1 MRELA
6 VDFGTS
12 NTVAAVRASPHE
24 RPRLLAVDGWQVLPS
39 AVWLAPD
46 GELVVGVDAQRQARL
61 DPTRYE
67 PTPKLRVD
75 EVEVLLGDRVVPVV
89 DLIAAVLRR
98 VAGEARRQLGGEP
111 HRVVLTHP
119 ADWHRIRRNTLR
131 AAARAAGW
139 SGPVSLLAEPV
150 AAAAH
155 FAEVTSHERVVHPGQ
170 ALAVFDMGGGTTDT
184 ALVHRGR
191 DDGWRVLAEAGTPDL
206 GGGDV
211 DQLLLEHIRS
221 SVGPDRP
228 EWGELV
234 RPSGPAARR
243 AARALADDVRAG
255 KEALSRY
262 PQTDIPLPDPLP
274 DAHVTRAELE
284 GLVRP
289 RLERTVAM
297 LAGTVGTARSDL
309 AGVFLVGGATRM
321 PLVATMIGE
330 RLGVVP
336 VAVESPESSV
346 ALGALTTRAASDFT
360 EPGAPLGEER
370 PPEDGDAVTAV
381 TRATGTGEEPT
392 RRLADGPASADPRG
406 AAAGGAVPPG
416 AEAPTRSIRAED
428 GPTSRVTATPVGGH
442 PAVAPA
448 QPAPGAAPTGY
459 PATRPVDASRVYRV
473 DQAPWQPA
481 PPAPR
486 DRRGG
491 HRRVWSVVA
500 LVAVVV
506 AVAIAVVQ
514 LWPVSGDDV
523 SGQDPAGPGDG
534 GRATEGPPGTTSRVA
549 ETRTHEAGDPAKP
562 VPGGPVDPSVGELFR
577 EEALRDFAGSAAAG
591 AEECAPADMPV
602 LDMVVGSG
610 DAVTCEYTV
619 DGVGWTVTF
628 LSGSG
633 ACEVALLASSLG
645 ESHGAGTW
653 SGGGY
658 SGRYQF
664 GSLPAG
670 APVSA
675 ALTYTADGEPLCG
688 AVEPS
693 GGTSV
698 TPEQLV
704 TFWEDNV
711 RPVG

>member
-12 NTVAAVRASPHE
+12 NTVAAVRTSPHE
-24 RPRLLAVDGWQVLPS
+24 RPRLLAVDGWQALPS

-46 GELVVGVDAQRQARL
+46 GELVVGIDAQRQARL
-61 DPTRYE
+61 DPSRYE

-75 EVEVLLGDRVVPVV
+75 EAEVLLGDRVVPVV

-111 HRVVLTHP
+111 DRVVLTHP
-119 ADWHRIRRNTLR
+119 ADWHRVRRNTLR

-139 SGPVSLLAEPV
+139 SAPVSLLAEPV

-155 FAEVTSHERVVHPGQ
+155 FVEVTSHDQVVRPGQ

-184 ALVHRGR
+184 ALVHRGP
-191 DDGWRVLAEAGTPDL
+191 DHGWRVRAEAGTPDF

-211 DQLLLEHIRS
+211 DQLVLEHIRA
-221 SVGPDRP
+221 SVGADRP
-228 EWGELV
+228 EWGELL

-262 PQTDIPLPDPLP
+262 PQTDVPLPDPLP

-284 GLVRP
+284 ALVRP

-297 LAGTVGTARSDL
+297 LAGTVGAARADL

-360 EPGAPLGEER
+360 GPGRPPGEER
-370 PPEDGDAVTAV
+370 PPDDGEAVTEV
-381 TRATGTGEEPT
+381 TRGAGEEPT
-392 RRLADGPASADPRG
+392 RRLADGPAAGPPG
-406 AAAGGAVPPG
+406 AAAGTTVPTD
-416 AEAPTRSIRAED
+416 ADAPTRSIRPED
-428 GPTSRVTATPVGGH
+428 APTHRVAATPAGV
-442 PAVAPA
+442 
-448 QPAPGAAPTGY
+448 PTGY
-459 PATRPVDASRVYRV
+459 PATRPVDASRVYRL
-473 DQAPWQPA
+473 DQAPWGPVPPGQPG
-481 PPAPR
+481 
-486 DRRGG
+486 RGG
-491 HRRVWSVVA
+491 GSRRVWFVVA
-500 LVAVVV
+500 LVVVVV
-506 AVAIAVVQ
+506 AVAVAAVLRWFV
-514 LWPVSGDDV
+514 
-523 SGQDPAGPGDG
+523 PAGDASRQDLVGDG
-534 GRATEGPPGTTSRVA
+534 GRGGTSRIA
-549 ETRTHEAGDPAKP
+549 ETWSSGAEPPSEPDP
-562 VPGGPVDPSVGELFR
+562 GEEVDPSVGALFL
-577 EEALRDFAGSAAAG
+577 EAGLQDFAASAAAG
-591 AEECAPADMPV
+591 AEECGPADMPV
-602 LDMVVGSG
+602 FEMVVGSG
-610 DAVTCEYTV
+610 AAVTCEYTV
-619 DGVGWTVTF
+619 DGVGYTVTF
-628 LSGSG
+628 LSGRG
-633 ACEVALLASSLG
+633 ACEVALLATAFG
-645 ESHGAGTW
+645 ESQGSGTW

-658 SGRYQF
+658 SGRYRF
-664 GSLPAG
+664 ASLPAG
-670 APVSA
+670 APASA
-675 ALTYTADGEPLCG
+675 ALTYTAEGEPLCG

-693 GGTSV
+693 GGTRV

-704 TFWEDNV
+704 AFWEDNV